1 MNKVKIIGRRF
12 FVIFCIIMAS
22 VCALSSCTIFRD
34 VSDDTPATAPAGATA
49 DATDTVSI
57 PQSSVNTET
66 QSSEAV
72 PADPYEGI
80 SVTFAAAGDNL
91 IHPNIYMEAESRA
104 EYGEGYNFKPMY
116 SEIADIIA
124 SADLAFINQETLM
137 AGDGFE
143 VSGYP
148 SFNSPQ
154 KLGLDLV
161 ELGFDI
167 INIANNHMLD
177 KSAAGL
183 DATIDFWN
191 TQPVTLLGGYKNAA
205 DSAKIRT
212 IEIDG
217 ITIAFLSYAHHTNG
231 ITLPSSSE
239 LDIPYVEDAR
249 IEKELAEAEKIADF
263 TIVSVHWG
271 EENTAVQDDEQTRLA
286 HLMAE
291 NGADVILGHHSH
303 TLLPLEWIER
313 DDGTKTL
320 CAYSL
325 GNLVSA
331 MMYPENMVGGLLSF
345 TVKSDGAGGLC
356 VDDISFT
363 PTVFYYGMNH
373 FGTHIYR
380 LENYTADIAGGHG
393 TQMYGYTTTYE
404 KAVTYLKRAIPAEYL
419 PDYIK

>member
-1 MNKVKIIGRRF
+1 MARRLAILSIILAACLISG
-12 FVIFCIIMAS
+12 CS
-22 VCALSSCTIFRD
+22 VLRD
-34 VSDDTPATAPAGATA
+34 VTADSEMPKPQNMTASIQSDTVPDTTAP
-49 DATDTVSI
+49 V
-57 PQSSVNTET
+57 TEAET
-66 QSSEAV
+66 EPPV
-72 PADPYEGI
+72 TDPYADVN
-80 SVTFAAAGDNL
+80 VTFAAAGDNL
-91 IHPNIYMEAESRA
+91 IHPNIYMEAASRA

-116 SEIADIIA
+116 SEIADLIA
-124 SADLAFINQETLM
+124 SADLSFINQETLM
-137 AGDGFE
+137 AGDSFE

-231 ITLPSSSE
+231 IVLPSSSE
-239 LDIPYVEDAR
+239 LDIPYVEDSR
-249 IEKELAEAEKIADF
+249 IERELAEAEKIADF

-271 EENTAVQDDEQTRLA
+271 EENTSVQDDEQTRLA

-303 TLLPLEWIER
+303 TLLPIEWIDR
-313 DDGTKTL
+313 DDGTRTL

-345 TVKSDGAGGLC
+345 TVKSDGNGGLC